1 MNMRICVICLRQAAE
16 RKENA
21 SMVKMGIVGPGRI
34 VDRVMADMG
43 NAKEIEVFAVASRS
57 LERAKAAAERYSIP
71 RFYGSY
77 EELAKDPEVE
87 LVYIATP
94 HPLHPEQAK
103 LMMRHGKHVLC
114 EKPMTVNDR
123 EAEEMIACARENGV
137 FLMEA
142 MWSRFMPAN
151 VKAKE
156 LIDGGAIGTVRH
168 LCGNFSYPGHY
179 DESDRV
185 YALEM
190 AGGALLDLGVY
201 PLMEITFFLGW
212 QPEKVTGY
220 AVKAPN
226 GTDMRFCGQM
236 LYPSGATAQFFCGM
250 DAGADQRM
258 MVYGSEGY
266 LEIEDFWH
274 ATRLVLHKWGGED
287 TVYQFPAENEGHHY
301 EFAHAAQCI
310 RNGCKESPSVSW
322 EESLAVSRI
331 SMELR
336 KETGILYPMDQF

>member
-1 MNMRICVICLRQAAE
+1 MKKIYNIGIIGAGHIAGKMARTLAQV
-16 RKENA
+16 KETNVLA
-21 SMVKMGIVGPGRI
+21 VGSRTLEK
-34 VDRVMADMG
+34 AQS
-43 NAKEIEVFAVASRS
+43 FAQEFGV
-57 LERAKAAAERYSIP
+57 ERA
-71 RFYGSY
+71 YGSY
-77 EELAKDPEVE
+77 EEVFQDQDVD

-168 LCGNFSYPGHY
+168 LCGNFSYPGRY

-274 ATRLVLHKWGGED
+274 ATKLILHKWGGED

-301 EFAHAAQCI
+301 EFDHAARCI
-310 RNGCKESPSVSW
+310 RQGRKESPSVSW

-331 SMELR
+331 STELR